1 MCRKSWRPQVNKQL
15 RKEARRNIV
24 DAKLF
29 SLNTHKAVF
38 YATTIHLWLQMQIN
52 KCCGSKKV
60 EDAKI
65 YIVHVQK

>member
-1 MCRKSWRPQVNKQL
+1 MCKKTWRPQVNKQL

-24 DAKLF
+24 DATLF
-29 SLNTHKAVF
+29 SLRKQNSGF
-38 YATTIHLWLQMQIN
+38 CNNYSLRLQMQIN